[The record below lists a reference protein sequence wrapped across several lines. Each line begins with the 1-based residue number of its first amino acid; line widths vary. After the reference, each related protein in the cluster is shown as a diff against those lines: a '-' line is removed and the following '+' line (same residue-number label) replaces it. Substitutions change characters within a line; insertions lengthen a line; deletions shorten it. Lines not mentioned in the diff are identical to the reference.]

1 MLPRMEQLD
10 GKVAV
15 VTGGASG
22 IGLAL
27 ARRFAAEKMKIV
39 LLDIQEDALAAAE
52 NELRAAG
59 SAVLALRAD
68 VAQAGDLEAAAERAR
83 AEFGTVHVICNNA
96 GVGGVSGPM
105 WTLSERDWEWTV
117 SVNLWGVI
125 RGIRV
130 FLGPLL
136 ASGEEG
142 HIVNTASMA
151 GLTSN
156 PFMGPYTA
164 TKHAVVAISEVLAK
178 ELELVGARVGVS
190 VLCPGFVKTQIATS
204 DRNRPA
210 ALRNDVEPS
219 TGPELTQ
226 LIHQLVAGGLPPEE
240 IADQVLSAVRER
252 RFYVLTHPEMKR
264 AIEYRMRDLLEERA
278 PGIDPLFRQMTNR

>member
-39 LLDIQEDALAAAE
+39 LLDIEEGALAAAE
-52 NELRAAG
+52 EELRAAG
-59 SAVLALRAD
+59 AEVLAVRAD

-83 AEFGTVHVICNNA
+83 AAFGTLHLICNNA

-210 ALRNDVEPS
+210 ALRNEVDAS
-219 TGPELTQ
+219 AGPELTQ
-226 LIHQLVAGGLPPEE
+226 LIHQLVAGGLPAEA
-240 IADQVLSAVRER
+240 IADEVLSAVRER
-252 RFYVLTHPEMKR
+252 RFYVLTHQEMKR
-264 AIEYRMRDLLEERA
+264 AIEYRMRDILEERA

>member
-1 MLPRMEQLD
+1 MKELE

-15 VTGGASG
+15 ITGAASG
-22 IGLAL
+22 IGLAM
-27 ARRFAAEKMKIV
+27 AHRFAAEKMKLV
-39 LLDIQEDALAAAE
+39 LLDIEEGPLAAAE
-52 NELRAAG
+52 QALRAAG
-59 SAVLALRAD
+59 TTVLALRAD
-68 VAQAGDLEAAAERAR
+68 VSRAGDLDAAAERAR
-83 AEFGTVHVICNNA
+83 AELGTLHLICNNA

-105 WTLSERDWEWTV
+105 WTMSERDWEWTL
-117 SVNLWGVI
+117 SVNLWSVI

-142 HIVNTASMA
+142 HVVNTASMA
-151 GLTSN
+151 GLTAN

-204 DRNRPA
+204 ERNRP
-210 ALRNDVEPS
+210 VELQNQA
-219 TGPELTQ
+219 TGPGAEFSQ
-226 LIHQLVAGGLPPEE
+226 VVHQLVASGQPPEA
-240 IADQVLSAVRER
+240 IAEHVVSAVRDG

-264 AIEYRMRDLLEERA
+264 GIEIRLRDILEERA
-278 PGIDPLFRQMTNR
+278 PSIDPLFRQLVSR